1 MSTFRKLARAALL
14 ALPVG
19 AAAGTAAQAQT
30 ANYDFYVSGIKV
42 GTMSFTP
49 ESSAREYSARARVS
63 AAGLVGAF
71 LKFNFEGVS
80 RGTLGRSGPVP
91 VTFQAVSDSPRG
103 RRTTRIDWEN
113 GVPARVTIEPPREN
127 PPDPREQAG
136 TLDPISA
143 GFAMLRDGPA
153 ERMCDATVDI
163 FDGSRRSRL
172 TIGPRRAVEG
182 GFTCAGTY
190 ARLRGEAHTLS
201 SQSEFPFTLT
211 FSETAGGMAMVRR
224 IETSTNFGTAAMER
238 RS

>member
-19 AAAGTAAQAQT
+19 AAAGTAALGQT
-30 ANYDFYVSGIKV
+30 ANYDFSVSGIKV

-49 ESSAREYSARARVS
+49 ESGAGEYSARARVS
-63 AAGLVGAF
+63 AAGLIGAF
-71 LKFNFEGVS
+71 LKFNYEGAS

-91 VTFQAVSDSPRG
+91 ASFQAVSDSPKG
-103 RRTTRIDWEN
+103 RRATRIDWRD
-113 GVPARVTIEPPREN
+113 GVPVKVTIDPPRDN

-143 GFAMLRDGPA
+143 GFAVLRDGPS
-153 ERMCDATVDI
+153 ERMCGRTVDI

-172 TIGPRRAVEG
+172 TIGPRRAAEG

-190 ARLRGEAHTLS
+190 ARLKGEAHTLS
-201 SQSEFPFTLT
+201 SQTEFPFRLT
-211 FSETAGGMAMVRR
+211 FSETADGMAKVRR
-224 IETSTNFGTAAMER
+224 IEANTNFGTAAMER